1 MAEKDVLSQEE
12 IDALLESEE
21 ITEDEAQESD
31 STTKESTS
39 TTSAESSEFVDTDG
53 VRTINFTNQER
64 IVKGKLPV
72 LDKIYDRAIR
82 LFTTDLYH
90 ITAKDFIIKQEPL
103 AFIKYR
109 DFVSNLDNPSMMT
122 LYQFK
127 PLRGKTLI
135 LFDKIFVYDL
145 VDYYFGGSTQ
155 FFSQKDKE
163 EFTAT
168 EKRVM
173 DLVVSKVVNAF
184 TQAWES
190 IIHFEPIKLSN
201 EESNPQL
208 IHFGEP
214 EEMLLV
220 SRFSLDFGK
229 EVGSFTFA
237 LPYSMLDPIKQRL
250 EFGASR
256 PDDEIDPNWMD
267 SLKVELMDVELTI
280 SAVMGETK
288 SSLKQIMAWQ
298 VDEFIALETDDTVIL
313 DIEGQPSFTASLGSS
328 NDKRALKIIKKIGG

>member
-1 MAEKDVLSQEE
+1 MAEKEVLSQEE
-12 IDALLESEE
+12 IDALLESVDEVA
-21 ITEDEAQESD
+21 EDEAQEFVSVNPD
-31 STTKESTS
+31 ATNFNN
-39 TTSAESSEFVDTDG
+39 SEMVDTEG
-53 VRTINFTNQER
+53 VKIVNFTNQER

-72 LDKIYDRAIR
+72 LVKIYDRTIR

-109 DFVSNLDNPSMMT
+109 DFMSGLANPSLMS

-127 PLRGKTLI
+127 PLRGKALI
-135 LFDKIFVYDL
+135 IFDKIFVYDL
-145 VDYYFGGSTQ
+145 VDYYFGGSSQ

-168 EKRVM
+168 EMRVM
-173 DLVVSKVVNAF
+173 DLVVSKLVHAF
-184 TQAWES
+184 TQAWEA
-190 IIHFEPIKLSN
+190 IMHLEPVKLHN

-237 LPYSMLDPIKQRL
+237 LPYSMLEPIKQRL

-256 PDDEIDPNWMD
+256 PDDEIDPNWID
-267 SLKVELMDVELTI
+267 SLKVELMDIELTVG
-280 SAVMGETK
+280 AVMAQTK
-288 SSLKQIMAWQ
+288 SSLKHIIAWQ
-298 VDEFIALETDDTVIL
+298 IDDFIALEMDDTVIL
-313 DIEGQPSFTASLGSS
+313 DIEGQASFTAALGSS
-328 NDKRALKIIKKIGG
+328 NDKRALQIIKKIGG